1 MPEKRDYDL
10 AIYKVPRKDKN
21 GNDIT
26 GDKVGAGGR
35 HREDGTYSGVAYD
48 PEILDEEAERRLSG
62 PVRYEDLSPVGQ
74 IFVDGF
80 EIAFTKLMDYASD
93 RLLEGVDNW
102 LYNRRQKKE
111 AKRRA
116 EMKKETEKIRKPMTK
131 AESIL
136 QEERVKKSTSV
147 AASRINTIIMPDEFD
162 IAYEQYSANMT
173 SEEAQKEL
181 LDAFILYVLAVKKLN
196 KVAHAKVTDS
206 DENITDG
213 RSMIDKISAPVVIEK
228 INNILEHNPGQL
240 EEWQTIA
247 LSDILGGALT
257 KEDKLIP
264 INGEK
269 LLQGLLYH
277 NQESRDIGCKK

>member
-48 PEILDEEAERRLSG
+48 PESLDEEAERRLSG

-136 QEERVKKSTSV
+136 QEERVKKSNSV

-228 INNILEHNPGQL
+228 INNILEHNPGLL

>member
-228 INNILEHNPGQL
+228 INNILEHNPGLL

>member
-48 PEILDEEAERRLSG
+48 PEILDKEAERRLSG
-62 PVRYEDLSPVGQ
+62 SVRYEDLSPVEQ

-93 RLLEGVDNW
+93 RLLEGFDNW

-136 QEERVKKSTSV
+136 QEERVKKSV

-228 INNILEHNPGQL
+228 INNILEHNPGLL

-247 LSDILGGALT
+247 LSDILGRALT

-277 NQESRDIGCKK
+277 NQESRDIRCKK

>member
-136 QEERVKKSTSV
+136 QEERAKK
-147 AASRINTIIMPDEFD
+147 
-162 IAYEQYSANMT
+162 Q
-173 SEEAQKEL
+173 L
-181 LDAFILYVLAVKKLN
+181 L
-196 KVAHAKVTDS
+196 
-206 DENITDG
+206 
-213 RSMIDKISAPVVIEK
+213 
-228 INNILEHNPGQL
+228 
-240 EEWQTIA
+240 
-247 LSDILGGALT
+247 
-257 KEDKLIP
+257 
-264 INGEK
+264 
-269 LLQGLLYH
+269 
-277 NQESRDIGCKK
+277 

>member
-1 MPEKRDYDL
+1 VPEKRDYDL

-35 HREDGTYSGVAYD
+35 HRGDGTYSGVAYD

-93 RLLEGVDNW
+93 RLLEGFDNW

-111 AKRRA
+111 AKRRT
-116 EMKKETEKIRKPMTK
+116 EMKKATEKVRKPMTK

-147 AASRINTIIMPDEFD
+147 AASKTNTIIMPDEFD

-173 SEEAQKEL
+173 SVEAQKEL

-228 INNILEHNPGQL
+228 INNILEHNPGLL

-269 LLQGLLYH
+269 LLQGLLYR
-277 NQESRDIGCKK
+277 NQESKDIGCKK

>member
-111 AKRRA
+111 AKRRD
-116 EMKKETEKIRKPMTK
+116 EMKKVTEKVRKPMTK

-136 QEERVKKSTSV
+136 QEERVKKSNSV

-228 INNILEHNPGQL
+228 INNILEHNPGLL

>member
-35 HREDGTYSGVAYD
+35 HRGDGTYSGVAYD

-93 RLLEGVDNW
+93 RLLEGFDNW

-116 EMKKETEKIRKPMTK
+116 EMKKETEKVRKPMTK

-228 INNILEHNPGQL
+228 INNILEHNPGLL

-257 KEDKLIP
+257 KEDKLIL

-269 LLQGLLYH
+269 LMQGLLYH

>member
-10 AIYKVPRKDKN
+10 AIYKVPRKDNN

-35 HREDGTYSGVAYD
+35 HRRDGTYSGVAYD

-74 IFVDGF
+74 IFVGGF

-93 RLLEGVDNW
+93 RLLEGFDNW

-111 AKRRA
+111 AKRRT
-116 EMKKETEKIRKPMTK
+116 EMKKVTEKVRKPMTK

-136 QEERVKKSTSV
+136 QEEKVKKSTSV
-147 AASRINTIIMPDEFD
+147 VASRANTIIMPDEFD
-162 IAYEQYSANMT
+162 AAYEQYSANMT

-196 KVAHAKVTDS
+196 KVACAKVTDS
-206 DENITDG
+206 TENITDG
-213 RSMIDKISAPVVIEK
+213 RTMIDKISAPVVIEK
-228 INNILEHNPGQL
+228 INGILEHNSGLL
-240 EEWQTIA
+240 EEWQIMA
-247 LSDILGGALT
+247 LSDILGRTLT
-257 KEDKLIP
+257 KEAKFIPIDGDKLQ
-264 INGEK
+264 
-269 LLQGLLYH
+269 QGLLYQ
-277 NQESRDIGCKK
+277 NQESRGVGCKK

>member
-26 GDKVGAGGR
+26 GDKVGSGGR
-35 HREDGTYSGVAYD
+35 HRGDGTYSGVAYD

-93 RLLEGVDNW
+93 CLLEGFDNW

-111 AKRRA
+111 AKRRD
-116 EMKKETEKIRKPMTK
+116 EMKKVTEKVRKPMTK

-162 IAYEQYSANMT
+162 IAHEQYSANMT

-196 KVAHAKVTDS
+196 KVAHAKVIDS

-228 INNILEHNPGQL
+228 INNILEHNPGLL

-247 LSDILGGALT
+247 LSDILGGALI

-277 NQESRDIGCKK
+277 NQESRNIGCKK

>member
-1 MPEKRDYDL
+1 MPERRAYDL
-10 AIYKVPRKDKN
+10 VVYKVPRRDKN
-21 GNDIT
+21 GKDIT

-35 HREDGTYSGVAYD
+35 HRGDGTYSGVAYD
-48 PEILDEEAERRLSG
+48 PEILDREAERRLSG

-162 IAYEQYSANMT
+162 FAYEQYSANMT

-181 LDAFILYVLAVKKLN
+181 LDAFILYVLAIKKLN
-196 KVAHAKVTDS
+196 KVARAKITDS
-206 DENITDG
+206 DENIIDG
-213 RSMIDKISAPVVIEK
+213 RTMIDKISAPVVIEK
-228 INNILEHNPGQL
+228 INNILDHNPKLL

-247 LSDILGGALT
+247 LSDILGGTLT

-264 INGEK
+264 INGDK
-269 LLQGLLYH
+269 LQQGLLH
-277 NQESRDIGCKK
+277 QN

>member
-136 QEERVKKSTSV
+136 QEERVKKSNSV

-196 KVAHAKVTDS
+196 KVAHAKVIDS

-228 INNILEHNPGQL
+228 INNILEHNPGLL

>member
-247 LSDILGGALT
+247 LSDILGGALI

>member
-136 QEERVKKSTSV
+136 QEERVKKSNSV

-228 INNILEHNPGQL
+228 INNILEHNPGLL

-247 LSDILGGALT
+247 LSDILGGTLT

-264 INGEK
+264 INGDK
-269 LLQGLLYH
+269 LQQGLLH
-277 NQESRDIGCKK
+277 QN

>member
-26 GDKVGAGGR
+26 GDKVGSGGR
-35 HREDGTYSGVAYD
+35 HRGDGTYSGVAYD

-74 IFVDGF
+74 TFVDGF

-93 RLLEGVDNW
+93 CLLEGFDNW
-102 LYNRRQKKE
+102 LYNRRKKKE
-111 AKRRA
+111 AKRRDD
-116 EMKKETEKIRKPMTK
+116 MKKVTEKVRKPMTK

-196 KVAHAKVTDS
+196 KVAHAKVIDS

-228 INNILEHNPGQL
+228 INNILEHNPGLL

>member
-1 MPEKRDYDL
+1 MPEKRDYDFL
-10 AIYKVPRKDKN
+10 ICKLPRKDKN

-26 GDKVGAGGR
+26 GDKIGAGGR
-35 HREDGTYSGVAYD
+35 RRRNGTYSGVAYD

-62 PVRYEDLSPVGQ
+62 SVRYEDLSPVGQ

-93 RLLEGVDNW
+93 RLLEGFDNW

-116 EMKKETEKIRKPMTK
+116 EMKKETEKVRKPMTK

-206 DENITDG
+206 DENIIDG

-228 INNILEHNPGQL
+228 INNILEHNPGLL

-269 LLQGLLYH
+269 LMQGLLYH
-277 NQESRDIGCKK
+277 NQDSRDIGCKK

>member
-196 KVAHAKVTDS
+196 KVAHAKVIDS

-228 INNILEHNPGQL
+228 INNILEHNPGLL